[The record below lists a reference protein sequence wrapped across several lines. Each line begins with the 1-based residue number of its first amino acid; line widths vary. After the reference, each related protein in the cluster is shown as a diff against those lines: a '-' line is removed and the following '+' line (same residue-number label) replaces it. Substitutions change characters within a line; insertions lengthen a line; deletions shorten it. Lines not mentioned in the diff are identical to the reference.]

1 MPDAAR
7 HQADLYWKQLGQ
19 LKIAAVCIRLY
30 RNRLA
35 RAVRAVEL
43 IKVFGSSGAI
53 AGWVVRK
60 DWPILW
66 SGIIAAAQL
75 LDATKHA
82 FPFARMH
89 MAASEMTV
97 ALELLYI
104 DAEAEWAE
112 IEAARLPNT
121 DVAERQ
127 KRLAKLGVETEYR
140 HFPEGFE
147 PSESIQRKARRDAD
161 AYLQATYGKGRWHTK
176 AETPAIQI
184 RSRGRRVR

>member
-1 MPDAAR
+1 MFRGVSDAAR
-7 HQADLYWKQLGQ
+7 DHADLYWKQLGQ
-19 LKIAAVCIRLY
+19 LKIAAVCIPLY

-53 AGWVVRK
+53 AGWVVWK
-60 DWPILW
+60 DWPMLW

-75 LDATKHA
+75 LDATKHV
-82 FPFARMH
+82 FPFTRMH
-89 MAASEMTV
+89 KAASEMTV
-97 ALELLYI
+97 LELLYI

-127 KRLAKLGVETEYR
+127 KRLAKLGVEIE
-140 HFPEGFE
+140 
-147 PSESIQRKARRDAD
+147 
-161 AYLQATYGKGRWHTK
+161 
-176 AETPAIQI
+176 
-184 RSRGRRVR
+184 